1 MSARSVLIDR
11 TPEQNPHAILA
22 RVLRGHPLQVWSHIS
37 RKLFFSV
44 FLGVSL
50 YCLFC
55 VSSGVNGVSPRC
67 VSVVRRLF
75 VKSGLVVFGRL
86 AVVAGSVC
94 KMF

>member
-1 MSARSVLIDR
+1 M
-11 TPEQNPHAILA
+11 
-22 RVLRGHPLQVWSHIS
+22 
-37 RKLFFSV
+37 

-50 YCLFC
+50 HGFFR
-55 VSSGVNGVSPRC
+55 VPSSVNGVRSRC